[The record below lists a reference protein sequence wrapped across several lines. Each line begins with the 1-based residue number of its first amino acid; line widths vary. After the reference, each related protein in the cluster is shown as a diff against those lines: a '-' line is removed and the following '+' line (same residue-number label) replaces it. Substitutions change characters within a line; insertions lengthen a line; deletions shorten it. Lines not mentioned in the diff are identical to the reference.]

1 MVVVIVI
8 VTVIVMLS
16 VLVTLLIHVIVILL
30 FDCDID
36 ITTSSIVNG
45 AGNCIIHNRS
55 HKHVNSDRNYII
67 AVLSIHI
74 YITTCYQQQ
83 HASIVMT
90 MIMTMT
96 MACIE
101 KVIVLVLS

>member
-1 MVVVIVI
+1 
-8 VTVIVMLS
+8 MLS
-16 VLVTLLIHVIVILL
+16 VLVRLLIHVIVILL

-45 AGNCIIHNRS
+45 AGNCIIHNCS

-67 AVLSIHI
+67 AVISIHI
-74 YITTCYQQQ
+74 CTTNCYQQQ
-83 HASIVMT
+83 HVSIAMT
-90 MIMTMT
+90 MAITMT

-101 KVIVLVLS
+101 IVIVLVLS

>member
-1 MVVVIVI
+1 
-8 VTVIVMLS
+8 MLS

-67 AVLSIHI
+67 TVVSIHI
-74 YITTCYQQQ
+74 CTTTTCYQQQ